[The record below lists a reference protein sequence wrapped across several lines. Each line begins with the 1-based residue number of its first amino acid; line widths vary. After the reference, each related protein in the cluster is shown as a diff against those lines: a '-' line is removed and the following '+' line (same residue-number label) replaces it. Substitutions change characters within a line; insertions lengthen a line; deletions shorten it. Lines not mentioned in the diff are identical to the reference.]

1 MSKQSGKTGYKNPP
15 NHSRFKPGQ
24 SGNPKGRPKG
34 TKNLATDLR
43 EELSSRIP
51 VKEDGMERRISKQRA
66 LIKTLSAK
74 ALKGDMQAIKTL
86 VSLLERVFR
95 NEPSEPQERT
105 QSAGDH
111 AIVEAYLSR
120 HGVNPRT
127 RKQEQNDD

>member
-15 NHSRFKPGQ
+15 VHTRFKPGQ

-43 EELSSRIP
+43 EELSSKIP
-51 VKEDGMERRISKQRA
+51 VKEGGVERRISKQRA

-74 ALKGDMQAIKTL
+74 ALQGDMPAIKTL
-86 VSLLERVFR
+86 VSLLERAMR
-95 NEPSEPQERT
+95 NEPPEPPKKLESEEDQ
-105 QSAGDH
+105 

-120 HGVNPRT
+120 HGVDLKSH
-127 RKQEQNDD
+127 KQEKNDD